1 MEHVLV
7 AEHRQKSRK
16 VLLAPQAERP
26 IYGVRADC
34 PEFLL
39 TQPPVDFGGQR
50 IPLQVRWDAL
60 RVEIFDGKFGINPL
74 SWGSVCNAFVG
85 AAARLGFST
94 VYENFDNFQPVTAG
108 GTIVKTQ
115 H

>member
-7 AEHRQKSRK
+7 AEHRHMSRK
-16 VLLAPQAERP
+16 VLLTPQAERP

-39 TQPPVDFGGQR
+39 TQPPVDFGGKR
-50 IPLQVRWDAL
+50 IPLQVRRDAL
-60 RVEIFDGKFGINPL
+60 RVEIFDGKFGIVPL

-85 AAARLGFST
+85 TAACFARSRTRSKCGIKLGPAKQDS
-94 VYENFDNFQPVTAG
+94 
-108 GTIVKTQ
+108 
-115 H
+115 